1 MLASELLGI
10 EGLEEHGVFDPVVDG
25 DSHFFINII
34 RLKQTTTVELSG
46 SYNRIN
52 AYFSDLATILNAA
65 DSKNRTDKFYRA
77 ALSKFSF
84 SEVNGINLGF
94 AQSSAGAGFGRLL
107 TEQVISDAFDIVK
120 RGCTAPELFHLIGLF
135 ETNVGPDRLSDMI
148 ATIILPDIKEYT
160 HKVYEQFSITP
171 ENYPEQRFVDGF
183 LVNPHKN
190 CPLYFLP
197 NEILHELPIAKY
209 WEQVDS
215 AISENNAIR
224 AQINAEIGYEWS
236 RWASSEKKDYLKRK
250 VFMEPETLEAVLSCY
265 RKETLEAFNVLND
278 PDYFVERVWKKLKGC
293 FSYLEHGDKKQIT
306 SIDGADNIV
315 YIFKDWV
322 ENNKGWADIQ
332 STDSKGQEKSVQRL
346 ILLGAKYYIKS
357 NNLDISCEANE
368 GPGPVD
374 FKISRGN
381 DKTVVEV
388 KLSTNG
394 QYIHGYEEQ
403 VVRYAEA
410 ENTENMIYVLVNVG
424 NDVRVK
430 RLQEIHAQNVKDGK
444 KTPKLVVIDAR
455 TQKSASV
462 S

>member
-1 MLASELLGI
+1 MLASELLEI
-10 EGLEEHGVFDPVVDG
+10 DGLEEQGVFDPVIDG

-34 RLKQTTTVELSG
+34 RLKQTTTVEFSG

-65 DSKNRTDKFYRA
+65 DSKSRKDKFYRA
-77 ALSKFSF
+77 ALSRFNF

-94 AQSSAGAGFGRLL
+94 AQSSMGAGFGSIL

-120 RGCTAPELFHLIGLF
+120 RGCTAPEIFHLIGLF

-148 ATIILPDIKEYT
+148 ATIILPDIKAYT
-160 HKVYEQFSITP
+160 RRVYEQFNITLKH
-171 ENYPEQRFVDGF
+171 YPEHRFIDGF

-236 RWASSEKKDYLKRK
+236 RWASSKKKDYLKRK
-250 VFMEPETLEAVLSCY
+250 VFMEPETLEAVLNCY
-265 RKETLEAFNVLND
+265 RKETLEAFDVLND
-278 PDYFVERVWKKLKGC
+278 PDYFVERVWRKLKV
-293 FSYLEHGDKKQIT
+293 FFDLEHGDKQQIT
-306 SIDGADNIV
+306 SMDGADNIV
-315 YIFKDWV
+315 NIFKDWV
-322 ENNKGWADIQ
+322 ENNKGWADVRNA
-332 STDSKGQEKSVQRL
+332 DSKGQEESVQRL
-346 ILLGAKYYIKS
+346 ILLGAKFYIES
-357 NNLDISCEANE
+357 NNLDINCEPNE
-368 GPGPVD
+368 GHGPVD

-388 KLSTNG
+388 KLSSNS
-394 QYIHGYEEQ
+394 QYKHGYEEQ

-410 ENTENMIYVLVNVG
+410 EHTENMIFVLVNVG
-424 NDVRVK
+424 NDVRVN
-430 RLQEIHAQNVKDGK
+430 RLQEIHDQNMKDGK
-444 KTPKLVVIDAR
+444 RTPKLVVINAKP
-455 TQKSASV
+455 QKSASV
-462 S
+462 G